1 MSTLSSLKLTNSKKP
16 TAMPPVQQR
25 RNKLATKVWEQIQF
39 ARAQQNG
46 ENFTVKKFKTV
57 KDLEGNRKSVEINK
71 RVRPWWYVAQDGKV
85 CLNIRYGARIIE
97 FVKGKSAV
105 EVNSPE
111 ELIKALE
118 IIKGAVEAG
127 ASLIARLSRSVVRSK
142 QAFDANVVLNDRVS
156 YGAHRR

>member
-1 MSTLSSLKLTNSKKP
+1 MSTLASLKLTNSKKP

-39 ARAQQNG
+39 AKAQQNG

-97 FVKGKSAV
+97 Y
-105 EVNSPE
+105 
-111 ELIKALE
+111 L
-118 IIKGAVEAG
+118 
-127 ASLIARLSRSVVRSK
+127 
-142 QAFDANVVLNDRVS
+142 
-156 YGAHRR
+156 

>member
-1 MSTLSSLKLTNSKKP
+1 MYSFTHKEENMSTLSSLKLTNSKKP

-127 ASLIARLSRSVVRSK
+127 ELDSQIEQVSGAVKAS
-142 QAFDANVVLNDRVS
+142 F
-156 YGAHRR
+156 RR

>member
-1 MSTLSSLKLTNSKKP
+1 
-16 TAMPPVQQR
+16 MPPVQQR

-46 ENFTVKKFKTV
+46 ENFTVKKFKSV
-57 KDLEGNRKSVEINK
+57 KDHEGNRKSVEINK

-85 CLNIRYGARIIE
+85 CLNIRYGARLIE

-118 IIKGAVEAG
+118 IIKVAVEAG
-127 ASLIARLSRSVVRSK
+127 ELDTQIEQAS
-142 QAFDANVVLNDRVS
+142 
-156 YGAHRR
+156 GAVKAGFRR

>member
-1 MSTLSSLKLTNSKKP
+1 M
-16 TAMPPVQQR
+16 
-25 RNKLATKVWEQIQF
+25 
-39 ARAQQNG
+39 
-46 ENFTVKKFKTV
+46 
-57 KDLEGNRKSVEINK
+57 EINK

-85 CLNIRYGARIIE
+85 CLNVKYGAKTIE

-127 ASLIARLSRSVVRSK
+127 ELDGQIEQASGAVRAGFRK
-142 QAFDANVVLNDRVS
+142 
-156 YGAHRR
+156 

>member
-71 RVRPWWYVAQDGKV
+71 RVRPWWFVAENGKV
-85 CLNIRYGARIIE
+85 CLNVRYGNRVLELA
-97 FVKGKSAV
+97 KGKSAI
-105 EVNSPE
+105 EVANPA
-111 ELIKALE
+111 ELINTLELIRKAVADGELDTQ
-118 IIKGAVEAG
+118 IDSASGAVKAG
-127 ASLIARLSRSVVRSK
+127 FKR
-142 QAFDANVVLNDRVS
+142 
-156 YGAHRR
+156 

>member
-1 MSTLSSLKLTNSKKP
+1 MSALNSLKLTNSKKP
-16 TAMPPVQQR
+16 TAMPPVLHR

-39 ARAQQNG
+39 AKAQQEG
-46 ENFTVKKFKTV
+46 GIFTVQKFKTV

-127 ASLIARLSRSVVRSK
+127 ELDGQIEQVSGAVKAS
-142 QAFDANVVLNDRVS
+142 F
-156 YGAHRR
+156 RR